1 VTPFISHARNHKPA
15 GGPASSRAACRASMA
30 RRHGPFAQHGA
41 AQRYRLHFPRGG
53 RCLWASCG
61 RRFGPGWPCS
71 DPGTHGGPFLSR
83 EVESEATRTEVQS
96 VCTSPQT
103 ACMPILRAGRLS
115 PSLETSRWDFW
126 RARRFRCGWWFHY
139 LPRFQCSVSSL
150 PLHPDSDD
158 CKCDKEDTNGNHAR
172 THGHPNCGNRSA
184 RRLIWWW

>member
-1 VTPFISHARNHKPA
+1 MTPFISHARNHKPA

-103 ACMPILRAGRLS
+103 ACMPIPEPGG
-115 PSLETSRWDFW
+115 
-126 RARRFRCGWWFHY
+126 C
-139 LPRFQCSVSSL
+139 
-150 PLHPDSDD
+150 HPAS
-158 CKCDKEDTNGNHAR
+158 
-172 THGHPNCGNRSA
+172 
-184 RRLIWWW
+184 RRLVGTFGGHAGSGVDGGFTTCQGFNAAFPPFRFILIRMTANVTRRILTAITLAPTATQIAATGALGG